1 MKAKIM
7 IKYLIDKYIRKN
19 RFTMSE
25 NAFRSQIGS
34 VTGPS
39 EIIKF
44 KKNNPIQIPFDINIV
59 GLDEQKLY
67 TVQFMVQKDG
77 KMFFSSTPSV
87 FGKEQMKKINDDYVT
102 SLTMTFNAN
111 FKTSGIYN
119 VKIKLIQVLDIGKDG
134 GAGIITDVQET
145 RFVAEESRQ

>member
-1 MKAKIM
+1 
-7 IKYLIDKYIRKN
+7 
-19 RFTMSE
+19 
-25 NAFRSQIGS
+25 
-34 VTGPS
+34 
-39 EIIKF
+39 
-44 KKNNPIQIPFDINIV
+44 
-59 GLDEQKLY
+59 
-67 TVQFMVQKDG
+67 MVQKDG
-77 KMFFSSTPSV
+77 NIFFSSTPSV

-102 SLTMTFNAN
+102 SITMTFNAN